1 MKPLLEYFSASRV
14 ELSKVS
20 WPNRR
25 ATVRLTILVI
35 LFSLLFAAFMGVLDL
50 LFTTLVQKVIVKG

>member
-1 MKPLLEYFSASRV
+1 MKPLFEYFAASRV
-14 ELSKVS
+14 ELSKVT

-25 ATVRLTILVI
+25 ATARITFQVI
-35 LFSLLFAAFMGVLDL
+35 VFSLLFAAFMGVLDL

>member
-1 MKPLLEYFSASRV
+1 MKPLIEYLAASRV
-14 ELSKVS
+14 ELSKVT

-25 ATVRLTILVI
+25 ATVRLTLQVI
-35 LFSLLFAAFMGVLDL
+35 VFSLMFAAILGALDL

>member
-1 MKPLLEYFSASRV
+1 MKPLIEYFAASRV
-14 ELSKVS
+14 ELSKVT

-25 ATVRLTILVI
+25 ATVRLTFQVI
-35 LFSLLFAAFMGVLDL
+35 VFSLMFAAILGALDL

>member
-1 MKPLLEYFSASRV
+1 VKPLIEYLAASRV
-14 ELSKVS
+14 ELSKVT

-25 ATVRLTILVI
+25 ATVRLTFQVI
-35 LFSLLFAAFMGVLDL
+35 VFSLMFAAILGALDL

>member
-1 MKPLLEYFSASRV
+1 MKPLIEYLAASRV
-14 ELSKVS
+14 ELLKVT

-25 ATVRLTILVI
+25 ATVRLTFQVI
-35 LFSLLFAAFMGVLDL
+35 VFSLMFAAILGALDL

>member
-1 MKPLLEYFSASRV
+1 LKPLFEYFAASRV
-14 ELSKVS
+14 ELTKVS

-35 LFSLLFAAFMGVLDL
+35 IFSLAFAAFMGALDL